1 MDQPPPDGP
10 HSALALTVMG
20 TVLVGFAI
28 ATTLLILAPGPD
40 NLLVMRNTLRGG
52 RRTGLSTAAG
62 TVTGLLI
69 WAVAAALGLSA
80 LLQASRTGYDVLR
93 FVGAGYL
100 IWLGVTSLGFLR
112 RRPGLGLRSTAPSAP
127 AVSVRG
133 AYLNGVLTTCSTPR
147 SACSSSPSYPASS
160 PPGSPPGVSRSPWDC
175 GLSSKP
181 VSGFARWCGWCRAGS
196 GGCAARR
203 YNAGSNEPP
212 AWCSSGSASGWPPKP
227 ADQTNSSAEPHGAR
241 SGGPHPWFG
250 HGSSLPEVR
259 RSAALG

>member
-40 NLLVMRNTLRGG
+40 NLLVMRNTLRGD

-133 AYLNGVLTTCSTPR
+133 AHLNGVLTNLFNPKIGVFFIALLPGFIPAGQST
-147 SACSSSPSYPASS
+147 
-160 PPGSPPGVSRSPWDC
+160 GSFSLALGLWFVVETGLWLCAVVWMVSR
-175 GLSSKP
+175 G
-181 VSGFARWCGWCRAGS
+181 VGW
-196 GGCAARR
+196 
-203 YNAGSNEPP
+203 
-212 AWCSSGSASGWPPKP
+212 
-227 ADQTNSSAEPHGAR
+227 
-241 SGGPHPWFG
+241 
-250 HGSSLPEVR
+250 LR
-259 RSAALG
+259 RSSVQRWIERATGVVLIGLGVRLATEAR